1 MHPSLTNTTDT
12 SRVYGLDILRAI
24 AIIFVLE
31 EHGNDFLYE
40 AFSIKAPHL
49 DGVKLFFVLSGFLIG
64 QILIKTLH
72 TGLSMK
78 DLYAFWIRRWF
89 RTLPN
94 YYLILIILVGLNIL
108 SPIFKG
114 TYISFFFFCQ
124 NLFYP
129 QQRFFLESWSLAV
142 EEWFYI
148 LFPVTLYLLNKVFP
162 SRHRMSL
169 LASIGIFIIGAVLV
183 RIFKE
188 SYLDIHFFK
197 DWDVEFRKVVFTR
210 LDNIVFGVLG
220 AFISTYYHSLW
231 IKHKITLLISGVL
244 LLLGD
249 RIYFLFITNNI
260 ISYGWYSNIISFTI
274 GSFATLALL
283 PFLSEL
289 KTGKGVIFKSL
300 TYISIISYSL
310 YMVNLSVVRFRII
323 PYSNEWLIKFGLGS
337 YIPYIDVALYWIYT
351 ITLSLLLYHFFE
363 KPMTSLRDKTY
374 LKKSQPSL

>member
-1 MHPSLTNTTDT
+1 MQTSLTNVSVA

-78 DLYAFWIRRWF
+78 ALYAFWIRRWF

-94 YYLILIILVGLNIL
+94 YYFILIILVGINIL
-108 SPIFKG
+108 IPVFEG
-114 TYISFFFFCQ
+114 TYTSFFFFCQ

-148 LFPVTLYLLNKVFP
+148 LFPVTLYLLNKTFP
-162 SRHRMSL
+162 SRHKLSL
-169 LASIGIFIIGAVLV
+169 LVSIGFFIIGAVLV
-183 RIFKE
+183 RIYKE
-188 SYLDIHFFK
+188 SYLDIQIFK

-220 AFISTYYHSLW
+220 AFISNYYHSLW
-231 IKHKITLLISGVL
+231 VKHKVAFLISGIL

-249 RIYFLFITNNI
+249 RIYFLFITNYI

-274 GSFATLALL
+274 GSIATLALL

-289 KTGKGVIFKSL
+289 KTGKGIIFRLL

-310 YMVNLSVVRFRII
+310 YMVNLSLVRFRII
-323 PYSNEWLIKFGLGS
+323 PYSNEWLIKFGLAS
-337 YIPYIDVALYWIYT
+337 YINYIDVALYWLYT
-351 ITLSLLLYHFFE
+351 IILSLLLYHFFE
-363 KPMTSLRDKTY
+363 KPMTNLRDKLY
-374 LKKSQPSL
+374 IKKSQPSL

>member
-1 MHPSLTNTTDT
+1 MQPSSTNTSDA

-94 YYLILIILVGLNIL
+94 YYLILILLVGLNIL
-108 SPIFKG
+108 LPVFKG
-114 TYISFFFFCQ
+114 SYTSFFFFCQ
-124 NLFYP
+124 NLIYP

-148 LFPVTLYLLNKVFP
+148 LFPVTLYLSNKAFP
-162 SRHRMSL
+162 SRHKISL
-169 LASIGIFIIGAVLV
+169 LTSIGIFIIGAVLV
-183 RIFKE
+183 RIYKE
-188 SYLDIHFFK
+188 SYLDIQMFK

-220 AFISTYYHSLW
+220 AFFSTYYHSLW
-231 IKHKITLLISGVL
+231 VKHKLPLLISGIL

-249 RIYFLFITNNI
+249 RIYFLFITNHI
-260 ISYGWYSNIISFTI
+260 ISFGWYSNIISFTL
-274 GSFATLALL
+274 GSVATLALL
-283 PFLSEL
+283 PFLSEI
-289 KTGKGVIFKSL
+289 KTGKGILYRFL
-300 TYISIISYSL
+300 TYVSITSYSI
-310 YMVNLSVVRFRII
+310 YMVNLSLVRFRVI
-323 PYSNEWLIKFGLGS
+323 PYSNEWLLKFGLDS
-337 YIPYIDVALYWIYT
+337 YISYIDVVLYWVYT
-351 ITLSLLLYHFFE
+351 IVLSLLLYHFFE
-363 KPMTSLRDKTY
+363 KPMTSLRDKWY
-374 LKKSQPSL
+374 IKKSQPSI